1 VRGRAPKA
9 RLGIHNQL
17 ELHGRAAE
25 GAIVAGKRGNSR
37 GAKGPHRWDA
47 ESETRRGRLRND
59 ATTGD
64 GEELPEAFAVNGKG
78 LPLKLFTLRQKLYL
92 KAKREPR
99 FRFYA
104 LYDRIYRQDVL
115 EAAWDL
121 VARNDGKPG
130 VDGVTIEQ
138 IANSPGGPEALVAE
152 LHQSLKAKTYRPQAV
167 RRVYIP
173 KADGRL
179 RPLGIPTV
187 RDRVVQTAAKL
198 ILEPIFE
205 ADFLE
210 CSYGYR
216 PKRSAKD
223 ALAQIDANL
232 RQGYTAIYD
241 ADLRAYF
248 DTIPHDKLMKAVE
261 RRVADRSVLSLI
273 RLWLDAPVED
283 RDEDGRRR
291 VSRPKQGTPQGGVIS
306 PLLANLYLH
315 WFDKVFHHR
324 NGPGRWAKA
333 RLVRYA
339 DDFVIM
345 ARFVGGQITGW
356 VERTIEGWLGLTIN
370 REKTR
375 VVSVTLKSGG
385 SLDFVGYTFRHDW
398 DQFGRGFRYLT
409 AVPSDKAVALR
420 RERVRKQT
428 GPKQCFVPVSELVQQ
443 VNQELRG
450 WGAYFSY
457 GHTGCAHREV
467 NAFVVSRLTKH
478 LKRRSQRACR
488 PPAGMTYYGFLTKRL
503 GLQLL

>member
-1 VRGRAPKA
+1 MR
-9 RLGIHNQL
+9 H
-17 ELHGRAAE
+17 
-25 GAIVAGKRGNSR
+25 
-37 GAKGPHRWDA
+37 
-47 ESETRRGRLRND
+47 D

-64 GEELPEAFAVNGKG
+64 GEELPEAFAVNGTG
-78 LPLKLFTLRQKLYL
+78 LPLKLFTLRQKLYQ

-115 EAAWDL
+115 EAAWAQ
-121 VARNDGKPG
+121 VAENDGKPG
-130 VDGVTIEQ
+130 VDGVSIEE
-138 IANSPGGPEALVAE
+138 IENSPGGPAALVAE

-173 KADGRL
+173 KLDGRL
-179 RPLGIPTV
+179 RPLGIPTI
-187 RDRVVQTAAKL
+187 RDRVAQTAAKL

-210 CSYGYR
+210 CSHGYR
-216 PKRSAKD
+216 PRRSAKG
-223 ALAQIDANL
+223 ALAQIEGNL
-232 RQGYTAIYD
+232 RAGYTAIYD
-241 ADLRAYF
+241 ADLQAYF

-273 RLWLDAPVED
+273 RMWLGAPVED
-283 RDEDGRRR
+283 RDEDGRRM
-291 VSRPKQGTPQGGVIS
+291 VSRSKQGTPQGGVIS

-315 WFDKVFHHR
+315 WFDEVFHR
-324 NGPGRWAKA
+324 RSGPGSWAKA

-345 ARFVGGQITGW
+345 ARYVGPQITEW
-356 VERTIEGWLGLTIN
+356 VERTVEGWLGLTIN

-375 VVSVTLKSGG
+375 VVSVTRTSGE
-385 SLDFVGYTFRHDW
+385 SLNFVGYTFRYDW
-398 DQFGRGFRYLT
+398 DHHGRGFRYLT
-409 AVPSDKAVALR
+409 AVPSDKAVAR
-420 RERVRKQT
+420 RKERVRELT
-428 GPKQCFVPVSELVQQ
+428 GAKRCFVPVTELVEE
-443 VNQELRG
+443 VNQQLRG

-457 GHTGCAHREV
+457 GHPRRTYRKV

-503 GLQLL
+503 GLKLL